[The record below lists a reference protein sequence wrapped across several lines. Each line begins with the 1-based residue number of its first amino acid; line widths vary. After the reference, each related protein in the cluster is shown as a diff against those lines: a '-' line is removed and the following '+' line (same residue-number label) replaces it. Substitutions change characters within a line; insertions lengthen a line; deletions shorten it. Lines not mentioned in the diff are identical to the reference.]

1 MCHMR
6 RMTHTPCTDTC
17 VSYEEEDTC
26 VSYEEE
32 DTCVS
37 YEEDDTHTMY
47 GHIPAETLDTSQK
60 SYEEE
65 DTRVSYEE
73 EDTCRNVG
81 HEPPHAA
88 ACPCRFPTPVMGLVD
103 RVEGLA

>member
-6 RMTHTPCTDTC
+6 RRIHVSYEEEDTC

-37 YEEDDTHTMY
+37 LFYE
-47 GHIPAETLDTSQK
+47 LRS
-60 SYEEE
+60 S
-65 DTRVSYEE
+65 
-73 EDTCRNVG
+73 
-81 HEPPHAA
+81 
-88 ACPCRFPTPVMGLVD
+88 FL
-103 RVEGLA
+103 